1 VPGDLVEGA
10 RMPDERYFEPEI
22 ETMARSDL
30 EALQEQR
37 LLELLPRV
45 YEHAG
50 LMRKTWD
57 EAGVKP
63 ADIRSLDDYRERAP
77 FVCKDDIRRFRDR
90 YGDPFGGLLAVE
102 RSALSTVFST
112 TGTTGDATLYA
123 HSWDR
128 WHPFWATLA
137 RNLWD
142 IGVRPG
148 DYVLGSGFKIR
159 GQLYHADQICGA
171 VPLMV
176 DTGIGAWPEAVEAIL
191 QYRPVY
197 ATLTGLA
204 MPELDHLSKTTD
216 MVEVFS
222 SFKGASFA
230 GEPLSA
236 RMRQRLVDWRV
247 ETFVWTS
254 AGDVTAAFE
263 CREHDGC
270 HAWEDTVLL
279 EAVSADSRDAV
290 ADGEIGELVATSLD
304 NPATPLIRFRSDDLI
319 RVTRELCGCGRT
331 HARFWPVGR
340 KGDETIVQ
348 GRSLVPMEIW
358 QALETVPET
367 EAAVFQL
374 IRPARQVDELRVRVG
389 YDDATPPGAL
399 DDVRARI
406 EAAIEERTGVLP
418 QVELLPEH
426 ELLAR
431 GRGGK
436 LPRVVKA

>member
-1 VPGDLVEGA
+1 
-10 RMPDERYFEPEI
+10 MPDDRYLEPDI
-22 ETMARSDL
+22 ETMSRSDL
-30 EALQEQR
+30 EALQEER
-37 LLELLPRV
+37 LLDLLPEV

-50 LMRKTWD
+50 LMRKMWD

-63 ADIRSLDDYRERAP
+63 ADIRNLEDYRERAP
-77 FVCKDDIRRFRDR
+77 FVGKDDIRHFRDEHS
-90 YGDPFGGLLAVE
+90 DPFGGLLAVE
-102 RSALSTVFST
+102 RSAVSTVFST
-112 TGTTGDATLYA
+112 SGTTGDATLYA
-123 HSWDR
+123 HTWER

-137 RNLWD
+137 RDLWE

-148 DYVLGSGFKIR
+148 DYVLGSGFKVR

-171 VPLMV
+171 IPLMV
-176 DTGIGAWPEAVEAIL
+176 DTGIGAWPEAIEAIL

-197 ATLTGLA
+197 ATLTGLSL
-204 MPELDHLSKTTD
+204 PELDHLSKTVD
-216 MVEVFS
+216 MVDVFS
-222 SFKGASFA
+222 SFKGVSFA

-236 RMRQRLVDWRV
+236 RMRRRLVAWGA

-254 AGDVTAAFE
+254 TGDVTAAFE

-279 EAVSADSRDAV
+279 EAVSADGRDEV

-319 RVTRELCGCGRT
+319 RRTRVACGCGRT

-340 KGDETIVQ
+340 KADETIVQ
-348 GRSLVPMEIW
+348 GRSLVPMDIW

-374 IRPARQVDELRVRVG
+374 VRPAREVDELRVRVG
-389 YDDATPPGAL
+389 YDDTTPAWAL
-399 DDVRARI
+399 DDVRDRV
-406 EAAIEERTGVLP
+406 AAAVEERTGVTP
-418 QVELLPEH
+418 HVELLPEP

-431 GRGGK
+431 ARGGK
-436 LPRVVKA
+436 LARVVKV

>member
-1 VPGDLVEGA
+1 L
-10 RMPDERYFEPEI
+10 DENYLEPAI
-22 ETMARSDL
+22 ETMSRLDL
-30 EALQEQR
+30 EALQEER
-37 LLELLPRV
+37 LLEMLPHV
-45 YEHAG
+45 YERAP

-63 ADIRSLDDYRERAP
+63 SDIMSLSDYHERAP
-77 FVCKDDIRRFRDR
+77 FITKDDIRNFRDS
-90 YGDPFGGLLAVE
+90 YGDPFGGLLALGRDE
-102 RSALSTVFST
+102 ISTVFST
-112 TGTTGDATLYA
+112 SGTTGDATLYA

-159 GQLYHADQICGA
+159 GQLYHADQLCGA
-171 VPLMV
+171 IPLMV
-176 DTGIGAWPEAVEAIL
+176 DTGIGAWREAVEAIRR
-191 QYRPVY
+191 YRPVY

-204 MPELDHLSKTTD
+204 MPELDHLSHEID
-216 MVEVFS
+216 MVDVFS

-236 RMRQRLVDWRV
+236 RMRQRLDSWGV

-254 AGDVTAAFE
+254 TGDVTAAFE
-263 CREHDGC
+263 CRQHDGC

-279 EAVSADSRDAV
+279 ECVA
-290 ADGEIGELVATSLD
+290 ADGSAAVGDRELGEMIATSLD
-304 NPATPLIRFRSDDLI
+304 NPATPMIRFRSEDLI
-319 RVTRELCGCGRT
+319 RMTREVCACGRT
-331 HARFWPVGR
+331 HTRFWPVGR

-348 GRSLVPMEIW
+348 GRTLMPMDVW

-374 IRPARQVDELRVRVG
+374 IRPRRELDELKIRVG
-389 YDDATPPGAL
+389 YADTTALSAL
-399 DDVRARI
+399 DDVRERVG
-406 EAAIEERTGVLP
+406 AAVESATGIAP
-418 QVELLPEH
+418 SVELLSES
-426 ELLAR
+426 ELLSR
-431 GRGGK
+431 SRGGK
-436 LPRVVKA
+436 LARVVKV

>member
-1 VPGDLVEGA
+1 
-10 RMPDERYFEPEI
+10 MPDPKYLEPEI
-22 ETMARSDL
+22 ETMSRSDL
-30 EALQEQR
+30 ERLQEER
-37 LLELLPRV
+37 LLELLPAV
-45 YEHAG
+45 YERSG
-50 LMRKTWD
+50 LMKKTWD

-63 ADIRSLDDYRERAP
+63 ADIRNLDDFRERAP
-77 FVCKDDIRRFRDR
+77 FACKDDVRQFRDT
-90 YGDPFGGLLAVE
+90 YGDPFGGLLAVD
-102 RSALSTVFST
+102 RSRVSTVFST
-112 TGTTGDATLYA
+112 SGTTGDATLYA
-123 HSWDR
+123 HTWDR

-148 DYVLGSGFKIR
+148 DYVLGSGFKTR
-159 GQLYHADQICGA
+159 GQLYHADQMCGA
-171 VPLMV
+171 IPLMV

-191 QYRPVY
+191 KYRPVY

-204 MPELDHLSKTTD
+204 LPELDHLSRTVD
-216 MVEVFS
+216 LVDVFS
-222 SFKGASFA
+222 SFVGVSFA

-236 RMRQRLVDWRV
+236 RMRRRLVDWGT

-279 EAVSADSRDAV
+279 ESVDAEGREAVGN
-290 ADGEIGELVATSLD
+290 GEIGELVATSLD

-319 RVTRELCGCGRT
+319 RLTREPCACGRT

-348 GRSLVPMEIW
+348 GQSLVPMDIW
-358 QALETVPET
+358 SALEEVPET

-374 IRPARQVDELRVRVG
+374 VRPAREMDELRVRVG
-389 YDDATPPGAL
+389 YDDTTPTARL
-399 DDVRARI
+399 DDVRDRVA
-406 EAAIEERTGVLP
+406 AAIEAKTGVVP
-418 QVELLPEH
+418 EVELFPEP
-426 ELLAR
+426 ELLSRA
-431 GRGGK
+431 RGGK
-436 LPRVVKA
+436 LSRVVKA